1 MSDSAASEE
10 KTETLGILSHL
21 IEMRDRLLRAVIVIA
36 IAFVC
41 LFPFAKKIYNWLA
54 APLVDQGQE
63 MLIIGPVAPFL
74 IPMKLTL
81 MVAFLI
87 ALPYL
92 FYQLWSFV
100 APGLYK
106 HEKRLIYPLIASS
119 IFLFYLGIAFV
130 YYLLLPMM
138 FKIIPQFAPEV
149 AVFSPDIAQ
158 YLDFTIMMFMAF
170 GFGFE
175 MPIATIL
182 LISTG
187 MTTAEEL
194 KKKRPYV
201 IVGAFIVGMLLTP
214 PDVISQIMLA
224 IPMWLL
230 FELGL
235 IFSKFFKVRIKEAS
249 DARKE
254 MDQNDLS
261 VSGAVAGASVASDT
275 PVLSADTLWE
285 DDDYTYEDDPDNG
298 GSDGSQNRTIHNE
311 YQESDSF
318 DMGTPDDKPET
329 LTGDS
334 NGDNFF
340 DTEGFKEL
348 SDEEMDAE
356 LDAIEAD
363 EIAEEKAAKKKT
375 STKKKTASKKA
386 PAKKTATKKVP
397 AKKTTVKKKAPAK
410 KTVAKKPATKTKA
423 SPKKTAAK
431 KPAAKKVATKKAT
444 TKKPAAKK
452 TSTKKPTTKSSKPK
466 KT

>member
-1 MSDSAASEE
+1 MSDTPAKELP
-10 KTETLGILSHL
+10 ETAVGGFLSHL
-21 IEMRDRLLRAVIVIA
+21 IEMRDRLLRAVIVIFV
-36 IAFVC
+36 AFVC
-41 LFPFAKKIYNWLA
+41 LFPFAKNIYNWLA

-130 YYLLLPMM
+130 YYILLPMM

-187 MTTAEEL
+187 MTTAKDL
-194 KKKRPYV
+194 KSKRPYV
-201 IVGAFIVGMLLTP
+201 IVGAFVVGMLLTP

-230 FELGL
+230 FELGI
-235 IFSKFFKVRIKEAS
+235 IFSRFFDIRIKEAGEAKEQM
-249 DARKE
+249 DAEKTAA
-254 MDQNDLS
+254 S
-261 VSGAVAGASVASDT
+261 AAAGTAAI
-275 PVLSADTLWE
+275 SADKLWE
-285 DDDYTYEDDPDNG
+285 DEDYTYEEDD
-298 GSDGSQNRTIHNE
+298 SDRTINNEDNNDTGHNE
-311 YQESDSF
+311 YTDDDAFDMSSPSSDIEDDVKKTEDLIKDEDLSSEEYDEDYIPEENGEISDSEEAEKFYGTDVVEDF
-318 DMGTPDDKPET
+318 D
-329 LTGDS
+329 
-334 NGDNFF
+334 
-340 DTEGFKEL
+340 EL
-348 SDEEMDAE
+348 SDEEMEAE
-356 LDAIEAD
+356 LDRIEAD
-363 EIAEEKAAKKKT
+363 DMADEFVEDKAKERAE
-375 STKKKTASKKA
+375 SKKDDD
-386 PAKKTATKKVP
+386 
-397 AKKTTVKKKAPAK
+397 
-410 KTVAKKPATKTKA
+410 
-423 SPKKTAAK
+423 SNN
-431 KPAAKKVATKKAT
+431 
-444 TKKPAAKK
+444 
-452 TSTKKPTTKSSKPK
+452 KS
-466 KT
+466 

>member
-1 MSDSAASEE
+1 MSDSVADD
-10 KTETLGILSHL
+10 KTPSLGILSHL
-21 IEMRDRLLRAVIVIA
+21 IELRDRLLKAIVVIA

-81 MVAFLI
+81 LVAFLI

-187 MTTAEEL
+187 MTTAEDL

-201 IVGAFIVGMLLTP
+201 IIGAFIVGMLLTP

-235 IFSKFFKVRIKEAS
+235 IFSKLFKVRIKEAS

-254 MDQNDLS
+254 MDKNDSS
-261 VSGAVAGASVASDT
+261 VATATATAGASVASDT
-275 PVLSADTLWE
+275 PTLSADTLWE
-285 DDDYTYEDDPDNG
+285 DEDYTYEDSSS
-298 GSDGSQNRTIHNE
+298 SD
-311 YQESDSF
+311 YQDSDSF
-318 DMGTPDDKPET
+318 EMGPLDDKPET

-334 NGDNFF
+334 DSDDFF

-363 EIAEEKAAKKKT
+363 ELAEEKANTTAKKPATKKKTTTKKTPTKKAASKKATTKKTVAKKAAPKKTTAKKTVAKKTPAKKKT
-375 STKKKTASKKA
+375 ATKKA
-386 PAKKTATKKVP
+386 PAKKTA
-397 AKKTTVKKKAPAK
+397 AKKTNPKKK
-410 KTVAKKPATKTKA
+410 
-423 SPKKTAAK
+423 S
-431 KPAAKKVATKKAT
+431 
-444 TKKPAAKK
+444 
-452 TSTKKPTTKSSKPK
+452 
-466 KT
+466 

>member
-1 MSDSAASEE
+1 MSDSVASEV
-10 KTETLGILSHL
+10 KTETLGLLGHL
-21 IEMRDRLLRAVIVIA
+21 IEMRDRLLKAVILIA
-36 IAFVC
+36 VAFVC
-41 LFPFAKKIYNWLA
+41 LFPFAKNIYNWLA
-54 APLVDQGQE
+54 APLVNQGQE

-130 YYLLLPMM
+130 YYILLPMM

-149 AVFSPDIAQ
+149 AVFSPDIAM

-170 GFGFE
+170 GIGFE

-187 MTTAEEL
+187 MTTAEDL

-201 IVGAFIVGMLLTP
+201 IVGAFIAGMLLTP

-235 IFSKFFKVRIKEAS
+235 ILSKVFNVRIKEAS

-254 MDQNDLS
+254 MD
-261 VSGAVAGASVASDT
+261 GSDT
-275 PVLSADTLWE
+275 TTEATASATAVSDAPVLSADKLWE
-285 DDDYTYEDDPDNG
+285 DDDYTYEDDDSNPD
-298 GSDGSQNRTIHNE
+298 DGDYESRTIHNE
-311 YQESDSF
+311 YQDTDSF
-318 DMGTPDDKPET
+318 DMGTSDDDKPET
-329 LTGDS
+329 LADDS
-334 NGDNFF
+334 LADSANTDTDNFY

-356 LDAIEAD
+356 LDQIEAD
-363 EIAEEKAAKKKT
+363 ELAEESTPKKKPVV
-375 STKKKTASKKA
+375 KKETASKKA
-386 PAKKTATKKVP
+386 PAKKAATKKTNP
-397 AKKTTVKKKAPAK
+397 KKAAAKKTATK
-410 KTVAKKPATKTKA
+410 KTVAKKPAAKKA
-423 SPKKTAAK
+423 ASKPTTKKTAAK
-431 KPAAKKVATKKAT
+431 KTP
-444 TKKPAAKK
+444 
-452 TSTKKPTTKSSKPK
+452 PK
-466 KT
+466 KKS

>member
-1 MSDSAASEE
+1 MSDSVV

-21 IEMRDRLLRAVIVIA
+21 IEMRDRLLRAIIVIA

-41 LFPFAKKIYNWLA
+41 LFPFAKNIYNWLA

-149 AVFSPDIAQ
+149 ATFSPDIAQ

-201 IVGAFIVGMLLTP
+201 IIGAFIVGMLLTP

-249 DARKE
+249 DARK
-254 MDQNDLS
+254 DLDSNDVS
-261 VSGAVAGASVASDT
+261 VSAAAAGASVASDT

-285 DDDYTYEDDPDNG
+285 DEDYTYEESS
-298 GSDGSQNRTIHNE
+298 SD
-311 YQESDSF
+311 YQDSDSF
-318 DMGTPDDKPET
+318 DMGPLDDKPET
-329 LTGDS
+329 LTDS
-334 NGDNFF
+334 SNNNSDEDNFF

-363 EIAEEKAAKKKT
+363 ELAED
-375 STKKKTASKKA
+375 SN
-386 PAKKTATKKVP
+386 KKV
-397 AKKTTVKKKAPAK
+397 
-410 KTVAKKPATKTKA
+410 VAKKPATKKKVA
-423 SPKKTAAK
+423 SKKTPAKKTPAKKTAAK
-431 KPAAKKVATKKAT
+431 KTPPKKTVAKKTAPKKKPASKAATIKKTTAKKAVKKPATKKVATKKTAV
-444 TKKPAAKK
+444 KK
-452 TSTKKPTTKSSKPK
+452 TPPK
-466 KT
+466 KKS

>member
-1 MSDSAASEE
+1 MSDPVASEV
-10 KTETLGILSHL
+10 KTETLGLLGHL
-21 IEMRDRLLRAVIVIA
+21 VEMRDRLLRAVILIG

-41 LFPFAKKIYNWLA
+41 LFPFAKNIYNWLA
-54 APLVDQGQE
+54 APLVNQGQE

-130 YYLLLPMM
+130 YYILLPMM
-138 FKIIPQFAPEV
+138 FKIIPKFAPEV
-149 AVFSPDIAQ
+149 AVFSPDIAM

-170 GFGFE
+170 GIGFE

-187 MTTAEEL
+187 MTTAEDL

-201 IVGAFIVGMLLTP
+201 IVGAFVAGMLLTP

-235 IFSKFFKVRIKEAS
+235 ILSKIFNVRIKEAS
-249 DARKE
+249 DARK
-254 MDQNDLS
+254 DINDKDN
-261 VSGAVAGASVASDT
+261 AVGASATAAASSA
-275 PVLSADTLWE
+275 PVLSADKLWE
-285 DDDYTYEDDPDNG
+285 DEDYTYEDDDSYPD
-298 GSDGSQNRTIHNE
+298 DGDYENRTIHNE
-311 YQESDSF
+311 YQDSDSF
-318 DMGTPDDKPET
+318 DMDSPDKDMPEK
-329 LTGDS
+329 LTDDS
-334 NGDNFF
+334 LAADGSDTDIDNFF
-340 DTEGFKEL
+340 DTEEFKEL

-356 LDAIEAD
+356 LDQIEAD
-363 EIAEEKAAKKKT
+363 EVAEDTAAKKKEDLKPT
-375 STKKKTASKKA
+375 
-386 PAKKTATKKVP
+386 
-397 AKKTTVKKKAPAK
+397 K
-410 KTVAKKPATKTKA
+410 KTV
-423 SPKKTAAK
+423 
-431 KPAAKKVATKKAT
+431 

-452 TSTKKPTTKSSKPK
+452 ASDKPKTAPKKTTTKKTTAKKTVEKKPTTKKVAEKKPAAKKTPPK
-466 KT
+466 KKP

>member
-1 MSDSAASEE
+1 MSDSVVSE
-10 KTETLGILSHL
+10 KSETLGLLGHL

-36 IAFVC
+36 VAFVC
-41 LFPFAKKIYNWLA
+41 LFPFAKNIYNWLA

-130 YYLLLPMM
+130 YYILLPMM

-187 MTTAEEL
+187 MTTAEDL

-214 PDVISQIMLA
+214 PDIISQIMLA

-235 IFSKFFKVRIKEAS
+235 VFSKLFTVRIQEAS

-254 MDQNDLS
+254 MDDSSSSQS
-261 VSGAVAGASVASDT
+261 ASTAATAAAASTT
-275 PVLSADTLWE
+275 PTLSADTLWE
-285 DDDYTYEDDPDNG
+285 DEEYTYEDST
-298 GSDGSQNRTIHNE
+298 SD
-311 YQESDSF
+311 YQDADSF
-318 DMGTPDDKPET
+318 DMGTPEDT
-329 LTGDS
+329 STT
-334 NGDNFF
+334 DNNNFD
-340 DTEGFKEL
+340 DTEEYQEL
-348 SDEEMDAE
+348 TDEEMEAE
-356 LDAIEAD
+356 LDKIE
-363 EIAEEKAAKKKT
+363 EEELAEEKAEKKKVT
-375 STKKKTASKKA
+375 PKKKPSTKKASTTKA
-386 PAKKTATKKVP
+386 TTKKTP
-397 AKKTTVKKKAPAK
+397 VKKS
-410 KTVAKKPATKTKA
+410 TAKKPATKKSAVKKA
-423 SPKKTAAK
+423 SAKKSVSNKPATKKTA
-431 KPAAKKVATKKAT
+431 T
-444 TKKPAAKK
+444 KK
-452 TSTKKPTTKSSKPK
+452 TSTKKPSAKSKKTEKPKTETKKNVKPK
-466 KT
+466 KTPPKK

>member
-1 MSDSAASEE
+1 MSDTPAKELP
-10 KTETLGILSHL
+10 ETAVGGFLSHL
-21 IEMRDRLLRAVIVIA
+21 IEMRDRLLRAVIVIFV
-36 IAFVC
+36 AFVC
-41 LFPFAKKIYNWLA
+41 LFPFAKNIYNWLA

-130 YYLLLPMM
+130 YYILLPMM

-187 MTTAEEL
+187 MTTAKDL
-194 KKKRPYV
+194 KSKRPYV
-201 IVGAFIVGMLLTP
+201 IVGAFVVGMLLTP

-230 FELGL
+230 FELGI
-235 IFSKFFKVRIKEAS
+235 IFSRFFDIRIKEAGEAKEQM
-249 DARKE
+249 DAEKTAA
-254 MDQNDLS
+254 S
-261 VSGAVAGASVASDT
+261 AAAGTAAI
-275 PVLSADTLWE
+275 SADKLWE
-285 DDDYTYEDDPDNG
+285 DDDYTYEEDD
-298 GSDGSQNRTIHNE
+298 SDRTINNEDNNDTGHNE
-311 YQESDSF
+311 YTDDDAFDMSSPSSDIEDDVKKTEDLIKDEDLSSEEYDEDYIPEENGKISDSEEAERFYGTDVVEDF
-318 DMGTPDDKPET
+318 D
-329 LTGDS
+329 
-334 NGDNFF
+334 
-340 DTEGFKEL
+340 EL
-348 SDEEMDAE
+348 SDEEMEAE
-356 LDAIEAD
+356 LDRIEAD
-363 EIAEEKAAKKKT
+363 DMADEFVEDKAKERAE
-375 STKKKTASKKA
+375 SKKDDD
-386 PAKKTATKKVP
+386 
-397 AKKTTVKKKAPAK
+397 
-410 KTVAKKPATKTKA
+410 
-423 SPKKTAAK
+423 SND
-431 KPAAKKVATKKAT
+431 
-444 TKKPAAKK
+444 
-452 TSTKKPTTKSSKPK
+452 KS
-466 KT
+466 

>member
-1 MSDSAASEE
+1 MSDSVADD
-10 KTETLGILSHL
+10 KTPSLGILSHL
-21 IEMRDRLLRAVIVIA
+21 IELRDRLLKAIVVIA

-81 MVAFLI
+81 LVAFLI

-187 MTTAEEL
+187 MTTAEDL

-201 IVGAFIVGMLLTP
+201 IIGAFIVGMLLTP

-235 IFSKFFKVRIKEAS
+235 IFSKLFKVRIKEAS

-254 MDQNDLS
+254 MDKNDSS
-261 VSGAVAGASVASDT
+261 VATATATAGASVASDT
-275 PVLSADTLWE
+275 PTLSADTLWE
-285 DDDYTYEDDPDNG
+285 DEDYTYEDSSS
-298 GSDGSQNRTIHNE
+298 SD
-311 YQESDSF
+311 YQDSDSF
-318 DMGTPDDKPET
+318 EMGPLDDKPET

-334 NGDNFF
+334 DSDDFF

-363 EIAEEKAAKKKT
+363 ELAEEKANTTAKKPA
-375 STKKKTASKKA
+375 TKKKTATKKAPAKKASSKKATTKKTVAKKAAPKKTTAKKTVAKKTPAKKKTATKKA
-386 PAKKTATKKVP
+386 PAKKTA
-397 AKKTTVKKKAPAK
+397 AKKTNSKKK
-410 KTVAKKPATKTKA
+410 
-423 SPKKTAAK
+423 S
-431 KPAAKKVATKKAT
+431 
-444 TKKPAAKK
+444 
-452 TSTKKPTTKSSKPK
+452 
-466 KT
+466 

>member
-1 MSDSAASEE
+1 MSDPVASEV
-10 KTETLGILSHL
+10 KTETLGLLGHL
-21 IEMRDRLLRAVIVIA
+21 VEMRDRLLRAVILIG

-41 LFPFAKKIYNWLA
+41 LFPFAKNIYNWLA
-54 APLVDQGQE
+54 APLVNQGQE

-130 YYLLLPMM
+130 YYILLPMM
-138 FKIIPQFAPEV
+138 FKIIPKFAPEV
-149 AVFSPDIAQ
+149 AVFSPDIAM

-170 GFGFE
+170 GIGFE

-187 MTTAEEL
+187 MTTAEDL

-201 IVGAFIVGMLLTP
+201 IVGAFVAGMLLTP

-235 IFSKFFKVRIKEAS
+235 ILSKIFNVRIKEAS
-249 DARKE
+249 DARK
-254 MDQNDLS
+254 DINDKDN
-261 VSGAVAGASVASDT
+261 AVGASATAAASSA
-275 PVLSADTLWE
+275 PVLSADKLWE
-285 DDDYTYEDDPDNG
+285 DEDYTYEDDDSYPD
-298 GSDGSQNRTIHNE
+298 DGDYENRTIHNE
-311 YQESDSF
+311 YQDSDSF
-318 DMGTPDDKPET
+318 DMDSPDKDMPEK
-329 LTGDS
+329 LTDDS
-334 NGDNFF
+334 LAADGSDTDTDNFF
-340 DTEGFKEL
+340 DTEEFKEL

-356 LDAIEAD
+356 LDQIDAD
-363 EIAEEKAAKKKT
+363 EVAEDMAAKKKEDLKPT
-375 STKKKTASKKA
+375 
-386 PAKKTATKKVP
+386 
-397 AKKTTVKKKAPAK
+397 K
-410 KTVAKKPATKTKA
+410 KTV
-423 SPKKTAAK
+423 
-431 KPAAKKVATKKAT
+431 

-452 TSTKKPTTKSSKPK
+452 ASDKPKTAPKKTTAKKTTAKKTVEKKPTTKKVAEKKPAAK
-466 KT
+466 KTPPKNKS

>member
-1 MSDSAASEE
+1 MSDSTSSDKNSISDTA
-10 KTETLGILSHL
+10 TGFLSHL

-36 IAFVC
+36 VAFVA
-41 LFPFAKKIYNWLA
+41 LFPFAKNIYNWLA

-74 IPMKLTL
+74 IPMKLTM

-106 HEKRLIYPLIASS
+106 HEKRLVYPLIASS

-149 AVFSPDIAQ
+149 ATFSPDIAQ

-187 MTTAEEL
+187 MTTAEDL

-201 IVGAFIVGMLLTP
+201 IVGAFVVGMLLTP

-235 IFSKFFKVRIKEAS
+235 IFSGFFKVRIQEAS

-254 MDQNDLS
+254 MDDDKPT
-261 VSGAVAGASVASDT
+261 AAAAGTA
-275 PVLSADTLWE
+275 VLSADKLWE
-285 DDDYTYEDDPDNG
+285 DDDYTYEEEAGDPEDFTK
-298 GSDGSQNRTIHNE
+298 RTIHNE
-311 YQESDSF
+311 YQDEDAYDTSSSAPEKDNKSEEDSVNELIDRENLDSDLY
-318 DMGTPDDKPET
+318 DEDYLPEEDDENT
-329 LTGDS
+329 ASDDS
-334 NGDNFF
+334 EKFF
-340 DTEGFKEL
+340 DNDDFEEL
-348 SDEEMDAE
+348 SDEEMESE
-356 LDAIEAD
+356 LDRIEAD
-363 EIAEEKAAKKKT
+363 ELADEIVKEKARKRAE
-375 STKKKTASKKA
+375 
-386 PAKKTATKKVP
+386 
-397 AKKTTVKKKAPAK
+397 
-410 KTVAKKPATKTKA
+410 
-423 SPKKTAAK
+423 
-431 KPAAKKVATKKAT
+431 
-444 TKKPAAKK
+444 
-452 TSTKKPTTKSSKPK
+452 SSKDK
-466 KT
+466 DNKDQS

>member
-1 MSDSAASEE
+1 MSDPVASEV
-10 KTETLGILSHL
+10 KTETLGLLGHL
-21 IEMRDRLLRAVIVIA
+21 VEMRDRLLRAVILIA

-41 LFPFAKKIYNWLA
+41 LFPFAKNIYNWLA
-54 APLVDQGQE
+54 APLVNQGQE

-130 YYLLLPMM
+130 YYILLPMM
-138 FKIIPQFAPEV
+138 FKIIPKFAPEV
-149 AVFSPDIAQ
+149 AVFSPDIAM

-170 GFGFE
+170 GIGFE

-187 MTTAEEL
+187 MTTAEDL

-201 IVGAFIVGMLLTP
+201 IVGAFVAGMLLTP

-235 IFSKFFKVRIKEAS
+235 ILSKIFNVRIKEAS
-249 DARKE
+249 DARK
-254 MDQNDLS
+254 DINDKDN
-261 VSGAVAGASVASDT
+261 AVGASATAAASSA
-275 PVLSADTLWE
+275 PVLSADKLWE
-285 DDDYTYEDDPDNG
+285 DEDYTYEDDDSYPD
-298 GSDGSQNRTIHNE
+298 DGDYENRTIHNE
-311 YQESDSF
+311 YQDSDSF
-318 DMGTPDDKPET
+318 DMDSPDKDMPEK
-329 LTGDS
+329 LTDDS
-334 NGDNFF
+334 LAADGSDTDTDNFF

-356 LDAIEAD
+356 LDQIDAD
-363 EIAEEKAAKKKT
+363 EVAEDTAAKKKEDLKPT
-375 STKKKTASKKA
+375 
-386 PAKKTATKKVP
+386 
-397 AKKTTVKKKAPAK
+397 K
-410 KTVAKKPATKTKA
+410 KTV
-423 SPKKTAAK
+423 
-431 KPAAKKVATKKAT
+431 

-452 TSTKKPTTKSSKPK
+452 ASDKPKTAPKKTTAKKTTAKKTVEKKPTTKKVAEKKPAAKKTPPK
-466 KT
+466 KKS

>member
-1 MSDSAASEE
+1 MSDSVASEE
-10 KTETLGILSHL
+10 KTETVGILSHL
-21 IEMRDRLLRAVIVIA
+21 IEMRDRLLRAIILIA

-41 LFPFAKKIYNWLA
+41 LFPFAKNIYNWLA

-149 AVFSPDIAQ
+149 ATFSPDIAQ

-187 MTTAEEL
+187 MTTAEDL

-201 IVGAFIVGMLLTP
+201 IIGAFIVGMLLTP

-235 IFSKFFKVRIKEAS
+235 ILSKVFNVRIKEAS

-254 MDQNDLS
+254 MDSSKSS
-261 VSGAVAGASVASDT
+261 VPAAASDT
-275 PVLSADTLWE
+275 PVLSADKLWE
-285 DDDYTYEDDPDNG
+285 DEDYTYEDDS
-298 GSDGSQNRTIHNE
+298 SDQNRTIHNE
-311 YQESDSF
+311 YQDSDSF
-318 DMGTPDDKPET
+318 DMGTSDDKPET

-334 NGDNFF
+334 NDDEDNFF

-356 LDAIEAD
+356 LDAIEED
-363 EIAEEKAAKKKT
+363 ELAEEAKQKKK
-375 STKKKTASKKA
+375 S
-386 PAKKTATKKVP
+386 
-397 AKKTTVKKKAPAK
+397 
-410 KTVAKKPATKTKA
+410 VAKKPATKKKVTAKKA
-423 SPKKTAAK
+423 TSKKTT
-431 KPAAKKVATKKAT
+431 AKKVAPKKAATKKAAPKTKAPTKTKAKKVVKKTATKKST
-444 TKKPAAKK
+444 TKKAISKKPAVKK
-452 TSTKKPTTKSSKPK
+452 TASKKPASKPK
-466 KT
+466 KS

>member
-1 MSDSAASEE
+1 
-10 KTETLGILSHL
+10 
-21 IEMRDRLLRAVIVIA
+21 MRDRLLRAVIVIA
-36 IAFVC
+36 IAFIC
-41 LFPFAKKIYNWLA
+41 LFPFAKNIYNWLA
-54 APLVDQGQE
+54 APLVNQGQE

-106 HEKRLIYPLIASS
+106 HEKRLIYPMIASS

-187 MTTAEEL
+187 MTTAEDL

-201 IVGAFIVGMLLTP
+201 IVGAFIMGMLLTP

-235 IFSKFFKVRIKEAS
+235 IFSKFFKVRIEEAS

-254 MDQNDLS
+254 MDENDTG
-261 VSGAVAGASVASDT
+261 VAAAAATGAAINGA
-275 PVLSADTLWE
+275 PVLDADTLWE
-285 DDDYTYEDDPDNG
+285 DDDYSYEDDDSYT
-298 GSDGSQNRTIHNE
+298 SDNE
-311 YQESDSF
+311 YQDSDSF
-318 DMGTPDDKPET
+318 DMVSADDDLPESKNT
-329 LTGDS
+329 NSGSED
-334 NGDNFF
+334 FF
-340 DTEGFKEL
+340 DNEGFKEL

-356 LDAIEAD
+356 LDKIEAD
-363 EIAEEKAAKKKT
+363 EEAEEEVAKKNTPTKT
-375 STKKKTASKKA
+375 SKKTTAKKPSTKKSAG
-386 PAKKTATKKVP
+386 
-397 AKKTTVKKKAPAK
+397 KKTTAKPKATTK
-410 KTVAKKPATKTKA
+410 KTT
-423 SPKKTAAK
+423 
-431 KPAAKKVATKKAT
+431 TKKAE

-452 TSTKKPTTKSSKPK
+452 PTTKKVVKKKPATKKAPPK
-466 KT
+466 KKS

>member
-1 MSDSAASEE
+1 MSNTPASKLPESI
-10 KTETLGILSHL
+10 TGGFLTHL
-21 IEMRDRLLRAVIVIA
+21 IEMRDRLLRAVILIFV
-36 IAFVC
+36 AFIC
-41 LFPFAKKIYNWLA
+41 LFPFAKYIYNWLA

-130 YYLLLPMM
+130 YYILLPMM

-187 MTTAEEL
+187 MTTAEQL
-194 KKKRPYV
+194 KTKRPYV
-201 IVGAFIVGMLLTP
+201 IVGAFVMGMLLTP

-235 IFSKFFKVRIKEAS
+235 IFSRFFNTRIKEAS
-249 DARKE
+249 DAKE
-254 MDQNDLS
+254 KMDAENT
-261 VSGAVAGASVASDT
+261 AATAAAGTAT
-275 PVLSADTLWE
+275 ISADKLWE
-285 DDDYTYEDDPDNG
+285 DEDYTYEEDDAE
-298 GSDGSQNRTIHNE
+298 RTIHNE
-311 YQESDSF
+311 YTDDDSF
-318 DMGTPDDKPET
+318 DTSTPTSDTQNEVDETNDLISKENLDEDLYDEDYLPEENEEIS
-329 LTGDS
+329 DS
-334 NGDNFF
+334 EDTEKFF
-340 DTEGFKEL
+340 DSDAAEDFDEL
-348 SDEEMDAE
+348 SEEEMEAE
-356 LDAIEAD
+356 LDRIEAE
-363 EIAEEKAAKKKT
+363 EIANEIVEEKARKRAEAKKNKD
-375 STKKKTASKKA
+375 
-386 PAKKTATKKVP
+386 
-397 AKKTTVKKKAPAK
+397 
-410 KTVAKKPATKTKA
+410 
-423 SPKKTAAK
+423 PKDKG
-431 KPAAKKVATKKAT
+431 
-444 TKKPAAKK
+444 
-452 TSTKKPTTKSSKPK
+452 
-466 KT
+466 